1 MKPLTTRYGQ
11 DLRRYYRMPAVQV
24 SLTLVLSLFVM
35 AIFIVFALRPT
46 IVTIVTLK
54 KTIAESEKIRQQL
67 SVKMTNLQKA
77 SVQFEL
83 LKPILP
89 MLNTTIPNNGAEY
102 LPLTTA
108 IEILARQTGT
118 QLESESLGPT
128 LLFSRIISPFIP
140 SKDQSVVELPFTA
153 RVIGSY
159 PNISAFLTKLLSMER
174 IIIIESVTITRE
186 IGSKEENTNVALNI
200 SGSAYYL
207 ADKVQLEES
216 ITENKG
222 KK

>member
-1 MKPLTTRYGQ
+1 MKPLTTRYSQ

-46 IVTIVTLK
+46 IVTIVILK

-89 MLNTTIPNNGAEY
+89 MLNSTIPNNGAEY

-186 IGSKEENTNVALNI
+186 TGSKEENTNVALNI

-207 ADKVQLEES
+207 ADKIQLEES

>member
-1 MKPLTTRYGQ
+1 
-11 DLRRYYRMPAVQV
+11 MPAVQV

-46 IVTIVTLK
+46 VVTIVTLK
-54 KTIAESEKIRQQL
+54 KTIVESEKTLQQL
-67 SVKMTNLQKA
+67 SSNMTNLQKA

-83 LKPILP
+83 LKPVLP
-89 MLNTTIPNNGAEY
+89 MLNLTIPNNGAGY
-102 LPLTTA
+102 SPLTTA

-140 SKDQSVVELPFTA
+140 SKGQSVVELPFTA

-159 PNISAFLTKLLSMER
+159 PNVSAFLTKLLSMER
-174 IIIIESVTITRE
+174 IILIDSVTITRE
-186 IGSKEENTNVALNI
+186 TGAKEVSASVALNI

-207 ADKVQLEES
+207 AEAAQLEKS
-216 ITENKG
+216 IV
-222 KK
+222 KKE

>member
-1 MKPLTTRYGQ
+1 MKPLTTRYSQ

-159 PNISAFLTKLLSMER
+159 PNISTFLAKLLSMER

>member
-1 MKPLTTRYGQ
+1 MKSSTQRYSQ

-35 AIFIVFALRPT
+35 AIFILFALRPT

-54 KTIAESEKIRQQL
+54 KTIVESEKTLQQL
-67 SVKMTNLQKA
+67 SAKMTNLQK
-77 SVQFEL
+77 SSIQFEL
-83 LKPILP
+83 LKPMLP

-102 LPLTTA
+102 SPLVTS

-140 SKDQSVVELPFTA
+140 SKGQSVIELPFTV
-153 RVIGSY
+153 RVVGSY
-159 PNISAFLTKLLSMER
+159 PNVSAFLTKLLSMER
-174 IIIIESVTITRE
+174 IILIDSVTITRE
-186 IGSKEENTNVALNI
+186 TGSKEENTNVALNI

-207 ADKVQLEES
+207 ADRAQLEKS
-216 ITENKG
+216 IADNKG

>member
-1 MKPLTTRYGQ
+1 MKTLTTRYSQ

-89 MLNTTIPNNGAEY
+89 MLNSTIPNNGAEY
-102 LPLTTA
+102 SPLTTA

-159 PNISAFLTKLLSMER
+159 PNISAFLAKLLSMER

>member
-1 MKPLTTRYGQ
+1 MKPLTTRYSQ

-186 IGSKEENTNVALNI
+186 TGSKEENTNVALNI

>member
-1 MKPLTTRYGQ
+1 MKSSTQRYSQ

-35 AIFIVFALRPT
+35 AIFILFALRPT

-54 KTIAESEKIRQQL
+54 KTIVESEKTLQQL
-67 SVKMTNLQKA
+67 SAKMTNLQKA
-77 SVQFEL
+77 SIQFEL
-83 LKPILP
+83 LKPMLP
-89 MLNTTIPNNGAEY
+89 ILNTTIPNNGAEY
-102 LPLTTA
+102 SPLATS

-140 SKDQSVVELPFTA
+140 SKGQSVIELPFTV
-153 RVIGSY
+153 RVVGSY
-159 PNISAFLTKLLSMER
+159 PNVSAFLTKLLSMER
-174 IIIIESVTITRE
+174 IILIDSVTITRE
-186 IGSKEENTNVALNI
+186 TGSKEENTNVALNI

-207 ADKVQLEES
+207 ADRAQLEKS
-216 ITENKG
+216 IADNKG

>member
-1 MKPLTTRYGQ
+1 MKPLTTRYSR

-24 SLTLVLSLFVM
+24 SLTLVLSLFVI

-67 SVKMTNLQKA
+67 SVKVTNLQKA
-77 SVQFEL
+77 SVQFES

-89 MLNTTIPNNGAEY
+89 MLNLTIPNNGAAY

-118 QLESESLGPT
+118 QIESESLGAT
-128 LLFSRIISPFIP
+128 LLFSRIISPFVP
-140 SKDQSVVELPFTA
+140 SKNQSVVELPFTA
-153 RVIGSY
+153 RVVGSY

-186 IGSKEENTNVALNI
+186 TGSKEENTNVALNI

-216 ITENKG
+216 IAENKG

>member
-1 MKPLTTRYGQ
+1 MKPLTTRYSR

-24 SLTLVLSLFVM
+24 SLTLVLSLFVIS
-35 AIFIVFALRPT
+35 IFIVFALRPT

-67 SVKMTNLQKA
+67 SVKVTNLQKA
-77 SVQFEL
+77 SVQFES

-89 MLNTTIPNNGAEY
+89 MLNLTIPNNGAAY

-118 QLESESLGPT
+118 QIESESLGAT
-128 LLFSRIISPFIP
+128 LLFSRIISPFVP
-140 SKDQSVVELPFTA
+140 SKNQSVVELPFTA
-153 RVIGSY
+153 RVVGSY

-186 IGSKEENTNVALNI
+186 TGSKEENTNVALNI

-216 ITENKG
+216 IAENKG

>member
-1 MKPLTTRYGQ
+1 MKPLTTRYSQ

-89 MLNTTIPNNGAEY
+89 MLNSTIPNNGAEY

-159 PNISAFLTKLLSMER
+159 PNISAFLAKLLSMER

-207 ADKVQLEES
+207 ADKIQLEES

>member
-1 MKPLTTRYGQ
+1 MKPSTQRYAQ
-11 DLRRYYRMPAVQV
+11 NLNRYYRMSAVRV

-54 KTIAESEKIRQQL
+54 KTIAESEKTLQQL

-83 LKPILP
+83 LKPVLP
-89 MLNTTIPNNGAEY
+89 MLNTTIHNNGAEY
-102 LPLTTA
+102 SPLTTA

-118 QLESESLGPT
+118 QLKSESLGPT

-159 PNISAFLTKLLSMER
+159 PNVSAFLMKLLSMER
-174 IIIIESVTITRE
+174 IVVIESVTITRE
-186 IGSKEENTNVALNI
+186 AGAKDINASIALNI

-207 ADKVQLEES
+207 ADKAQLEKS

>member
-1 MKPLTTRYGQ
+1 MKPSTQRYAQ
-11 DLRRYYRMPAVQV
+11 NLNRYYRMSAVRV

-54 KTIAESEKIRQQL
+54 KTIAESEKTLQQL

-83 LKPILP
+83 LKPVLP

-102 LPLTTA
+102 SPLTTA

-118 QLESESLGPT
+118 QLKSESLGPT

-159 PNISAFLTKLLSMER
+159 PNVSAFLMKLLSMER
-174 IIIIESVTITRE
+174 IVVIESVTITRE
-186 IGSKEENTNVALNI
+186 AGAKDINASIALNI

-207 ADKVQLEES
+207 ADKAQLEKS